1 MVVVYKESIII
12 ILFNHPLPV
21 KYTQIHKYSF
31 YSKFNYFIL
40 SPLAFS
46 FFYQFILPL
55 KYHLFYQFWWPHLQ
69 VTSEFSCCVS
79 NVCNYFLGISAYYP
93 AISPNKLYLKV
104 NIIPLL
110 SRTESW
116 KEYYFHLN
124 KKKRENRVINIII
137 IPFLQPIKWLISQG
151 KKKYTEI
158 QRKTETSKEREAEN
172 IGSLVA
178 EHKRK

>member
-1 MVVVYKESIII
+1 MLFCSTIHFLLNTHRYTTILFTVSSIISFC
-12 ILFNHPLPV
+12 LQPL
-21 KYTQIHKYSF
+21 TF
-31 YSKFNYFIL
+31 
-40 SPLAFS
+40 
-46 FFYQFILPL
+46 FFYQLILPL

-79 NVCNYFLGISAYYP
+79 HICIYFLGISAYYP

-116 KEYYFHLN
+116 KEYHFHLN
-124 KKKRENRVINIII
+124 KKKRENRIINII
-137 IPFLQPIKWLISQG
+137 IPFLQPIKRLISQG
-151 KKKYTEI
+151 KKKKYTEI
-158 QRKTETSKEREAEN
+158 QRKTETAKEREAEN

-178 EHKRK
+178 EHKRSNSRCSTSR